1 MLSRTGLPS
10 KYEQEIDAANSCHQ
24 RDLLCVR
31 LLSTIFGER
40 DFTGSSYDKG
50 REDYNPLDSFCMGI
64 IEEVSFFFFDEE
76 DPVCG

>member
-1 MLSRTGLPS
+1 MLSRTGLLS

-24 RDLLCVR
+24 RDLLFVQ
-31 LLSTIFGER
+31 LLSIFLVK

>member
-1 MLSRTGLPS
+1 MLSWAGLLR
-10 KYEQEIDAANSCHQ
+10 KYEQVIDAANSCLQ
-24 RDLLCVR
+24 KDLLFVQ
-31 LLSTIFGER
+31 LLSIFLVK

>member
-1 MLSRTGLPS
+1 MLSRTGLLS
-10 KYEQEIDAANSCHQ
+10 KYEQVIDAANSCHQ
-24 RDLLCVR
+24 RDLLSAQ
-31 LLSTIFGER
+31 LLSIFLVK

>member
-1 MLSRTGLPS
+1 MLSRTGLLS
-10 KYEQEIDAANSCHQ
+10 KYEQVIDAANSCHQ
-24 RDLLCVR
+24 RDLLSVQ
-31 LLSTIFGER
+31 LLSIFLVK
-40 DFTGSSYDKG
+40 DFTGSSYNKG